1 MIPEEKKAGILPH
14 NCILEDRRTL
24 SVSGVNDVDSFDEQ
38 TIVAST
44 DAGELTIR
52 GEKLHITRLS
62 LEIGELQVEGNISA
76 LSYADIVPKSTG
88 FWGKVFR

>member
-1 MIPEEKKAGILPH
+1 MTDEKKNTFSPH

-62 LEIGELQVEGNISA
+62 LEIGELQVEGNIAA
-76 LSYADIVPKSTG
+76 LSYTDTVPKNAG
-88 FWGKVFR
+88 FFSKVFR

>member
-1 MIPEEKKAGILPH
+1 MITEEKKTGFLPH

-38 TIVAST
+38 TIVAAT

-76 LSYADIVPKSTG
+76 LSYADIAPKSNG

>member
-1 MIPEEKKAGILPH
+1 MTEEKKNTFSQH

-38 TIVAST
+38 TIIAAT
-44 DAGELTIR
+44 DSGELTIR

-76 LSYADIVPKSTG
+76 LSYTDNVPKSSG
-88 FWGKVFR
+88 FFSKVFR

>member
-1 MIPEEKKAGILPH
+1 MMTEEKKTSLLPH

-38 TIVAST
+38 VIVAST
-44 DAGELTIR
+44 DLGELTIR

-62 LEIGELQVEGNISA
+62 LEIGELQVEGNIAA
-76 LSYADIVPKSTG
+76 LSYADVVPKNAG
-88 FWGKVFR
+88 FFSRVFR